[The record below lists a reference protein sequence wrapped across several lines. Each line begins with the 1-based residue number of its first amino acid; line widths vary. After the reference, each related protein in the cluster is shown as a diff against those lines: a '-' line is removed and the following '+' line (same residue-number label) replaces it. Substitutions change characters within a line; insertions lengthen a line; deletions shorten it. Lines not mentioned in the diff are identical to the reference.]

1 MLSIFQSRK
10 CCGTVVY
17 RCALGIRLYG
27 DTCFFL
33 LAAALVMLNEWHN
46 LGGEKKKAVFSLS
59 LLIFFY
65 FALYEYAVR
74 TSEKERVKK
83 KISLSLCTHAYV
95 YACAFCFCLR
105 LLAKGGEIRE
115 ADNRHKGM

>member
-83 KISLSLCTHAYV
+83 KNKSVLV
-95 YACAFCFCLR
+95 YTRICICVCVLF
-105 LLAKGGEIRE
+105 LLALVSKRGRNKRGRQP
-115 ADNRHKGM
+115 A